1 MTKKII
7 TVFGATGKQGGPVV
21 QIFLHDPKLKDEWAV
36 RGVTRNVESESA
48 KKLTA
53 QGVDVVSVCSP
64 LPATLSIS
72 LSLSFS
78 KGVFIKRKQYDLVH
92 QLTWE
97 THI

>member
-36 RGVTRNVESESA
+36 RGVTRNAGSEAA

-53 QGVDVVSVCSP
+53 QGVDMISVCS
-64 LPATLSIS
+64 LPPALSHS
-72 LSLSFS
+72 PSQRENL
-78 KGVFIKRKQYDLVH
+78 
-92 QLTWE
+92 
-97 THI
+97 